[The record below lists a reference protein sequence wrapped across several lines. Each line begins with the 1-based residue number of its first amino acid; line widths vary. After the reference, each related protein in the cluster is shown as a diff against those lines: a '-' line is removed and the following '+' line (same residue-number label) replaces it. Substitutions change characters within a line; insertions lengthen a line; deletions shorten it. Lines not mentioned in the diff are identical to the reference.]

1 MSAPNSKRPSR
12 PNRLGIGFLSISQI
26 VLLIAAVIF
35 ANYLSSGNHIRADL
49 SRGADY
55 TLSSSTVNYLGGEA
69 IAKRGRPVKWIMA
82 FRRSSPYYERV
93 RALAEEYARQSDGKI
108 ELEIIDPIRAPD
120 RTSQFAAAYNITLVR
135 DLILIDARPD
145 EDAPIVTAAESGS
158 PALNPHITL
167 ALAEEML
174 TYAMDAKGQRRP
186 DAFRAEDL
194 LTARLVEAV
203 EGKPRT
209 FLFLADKSRV
219 DAEGENS
226 PWSNLAATLR
236 YRNIRLTP
244 ANLSDL
250 TTIPEG
256 TDGLAIVAP
265 KYDFTE
271 EEIATLEAYWNS
283 PRSALLILL
292 EAGQCPPN
300 LRIFLRSKGVT
311 PRRDRIITKI
321 DNRVTTTARGN
332 FSEGIPFLEDLAG
345 RAAVFEGASSSLEVR
360 ENADDLSV
368 KKIAPTPLI
377 QIGAA
382 FWGEADFGKNDAG
395 EKAGETFDAIRD
407 AGLPL
412 YLAASVTRGAT
423 TDDSL
428 AAETSRMIVIANTDF
443 LDPDRQR
450 AENIDFLASSANWL
464 VRRASLAGATPR
476 TIGIYMLP
484 LLDTQVSFINRLN
497 IVFIPLAFLII
508 GGIVFSSRRA

>member
-1 MSAPNSKRPSR
+1 MSAPSSKRSSR
-12 PNRLGIGFLSISQI
+12 PNRFGIGFLSVFQI
-26 VLLIAAVIF
+26 VLLLAAVIF
-35 ANYLSSGNHIRADL
+35 VNYLSSGNPKRADL

-55 TLSSSTVNYLGGEA
+55 SLSSSTLNFLKGEA
-69 IAKRGRPVKWIMA
+69 FAVRERPVKWIMA
-82 FRRSSPYYERV
+82 LRRSSPFYERI
-93 RALAEEYARQSDGKI
+93 RALAEEYSRKSGGKI

-120 RTSQFAAAYNITLVR
+120 RASQFAAAYNLTLVR

-145 EDAPIVTAAESGS
+145 EAAPIVTETESGS
-158 PALNPHITL
+158 PALNPHITV

-174 TYAMDAKGQRRP
+174 TYAADSKGQRRP

-226 PWSNLAATLR
+226 PWNNLAATLR

-250 TTIPEG
+250 SAIPDG
-256 TDGLAIVAP
+256 VDGLAIVAP
-265 KYDFTE
+265 KYDFTDA
-271 EEIATLEAYWNS
+271 EIATLEEYWNA

-300 LRIFLRSKGVT
+300 LRVFLRSKGVT
-311 PRRDRIITKI
+311 PRRDRIIARSGGRI
-321 DNRVTTTARGN
+321 TTTARGI
-332 FSEGIPFLEDLAG
+332 FSEGVPFLEDLSG

-360 ENADDLSV
+360 ENAGDLSM
-368 KKIAPTPLI
+368 KKVAPTPLI
-377 QIGAA
+377 QIGEG
-382 FWGEADFGKNDAG
+382 FWGEADFGKNDG
-395 EKAGETFDAIRD
+395 KDKAGETFDVIRD
-407 AGLPL
+407 ASPPL
-412 YLAASVTRGAT
+412 HLAASVTRGAT
-423 TDDSL
+423 SDDRF
-428 AAETSRMIVIANTDF
+428 AAETSRMVVIANTDF

-464 VRRASLAGATPR
+464 VRRDSLAGTTPR

-484 LLDTQVSFINRLN
+484 LLDAQVSFINRLN
-497 IVFIPLAFLII
+497 LVFIPLAFLII
-508 GGIVFSSRRA
+508 GGLVYSSRRS

>member
-12 PNRLGIGFLSISQI
+12 PNRFGIGFLSVSQI
-26 VLLIAAVIF
+26 VLLLAAVIF
-35 ANYLSSGNHIRADL
+35 ANYLSSGNSKRADL
-49 SRGADY
+49 SRSADY
-55 TLSSSTVNYLGGEA
+55 SLSSSTLNFLKGEEL
-69 IAKRGRPVKWIMA
+69 AKRERPVKWIMA
-82 FRRSSPYYERV
+82 LRRSSPFYDRI
-93 RALAEEYARQSDGKI
+93 RALAEEYARKSGGKI

-120 RTSQFAAAYNITLVR
+120 RASQFAAAYNITLVR

-145 EDAPIVTAAESGS
+145 EAAPIVTETESGS
-158 PALNPHITL
+158 PALNPHITV

-174 TYAMDAKGQRRP
+174 IYAADSKGQRRP

-203 EGKPRT
+203 EGMPRT

-226 PWSNLAATLR
+226 PWINLAATLR

-250 TTIPEG
+250 SAIPG
-256 TDGLAIVAP
+256 GVDGIAIVAP
-265 KYDFTE
+265 KYDFTDA
-271 EEIATLEAYWNS
+271 EIATLEEYWNA

-300 LRIFLRSKGVT
+300 LRVFLRSKGVT
-311 PRRDRIITKI
+311 PRRDRIITKSGGRI
-321 DNRVTTTARGN
+321 TTTARGN
-332 FSEGIPFLEDLAG
+332 FSGGVPFLEDLSG

-360 ENADDLSV
+360 ENADDLSI

-377 QIGAA
+377 QIGAG
-382 FWGEADFGKNDAG
+382 FWGEADFGKNDG
-395 EKAGETFDAIRD
+395 KDKAGETFDVIRD
-407 AGLPL
+407 ASPPL
-412 YLAASVTRGAT
+412 QIAASVTRGDT
-423 TDDSL
+423 SDERF
-428 AAETSRMIVIANTDF
+428 AAGASRMVVIANTDF

-464 VRRASLAGATPR
+464 VRRDSLAGATPR

-484 LLDTQVSFINRLN
+484 LLDAQVSFINRLN
-497 IVFIPLAFLII
+497 LVFIPLAFLII
-508 GGIVFSSRRA
+508 GGLVYSSRRS